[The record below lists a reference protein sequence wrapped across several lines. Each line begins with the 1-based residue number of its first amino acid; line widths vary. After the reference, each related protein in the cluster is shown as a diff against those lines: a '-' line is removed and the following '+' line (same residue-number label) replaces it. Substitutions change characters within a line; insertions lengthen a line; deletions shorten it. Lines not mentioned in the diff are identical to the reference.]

1 MEPALL
7 YHDCPES
14 LSKNMHTID
23 TGRTRVRINDLA
35 VGKERMEYGD
45 E

>member
-7 YHDCPES
+7 YHNYPES
-14 LSKNMHTID
+14 LNKNMHTID
-23 TGRTRVRINDLA
+23 TGHPRVRINDLA